1 MKQRITLILLVSL
14 LAMVAPVLAQN
25 TPVTLAS
32 AAGPKDSPLPDAPD
46 AERNLPAPA
55 AAGPL
60 SGGATRDTHFM
71 LVNSLMFSSS
81 IANVELTTSCLK
93 SGACTAVPGPFRSRG
108 ALYGVGLPI
117 DLAVTVMGYHFK
129 RAGHRWWFV
138 PAAAVTAGN
147 IIYSIHAAHYMH

>member
-1 MKQRITLILLVSL
+1 MKRRISLIVLASL
-14 LAMVAPVLAQN
+14 LAMVAPALAQN

-32 AAGPKDSPLPDAPD
+32 AAGPGSPLPDAPN
-46 AERNLPAPA
+46 AEHNTPAPA

-60 SGGATRDTHFM
+60 AGPATRDTRFM
-71 LVNSLMFSSS
+71 LANSLMYSSS
-81 IANVELTTSCLK
+81 IANVELTTRCFN

-117 DLAVTVMGYHFK
+117 DLAVTVMGYRFK

-147 IIYSIHAAHYMH
+147 IIYSIHAAHYAH